1 MKIHQITAEF
11 SVLCR
16 NCGDESRKIAI
27 IEPNGSDLPLGDQI
41 ELACHEKLEE
51 DGWGDGLCCRCS
63 RKVFLTRAD
72 KADHEN
78 KQEKELR

>member
-1 MKIHQITAEF
+1 MKINLITAEF
-11 SVLCR
+11 SETCR
-16 NCGDESRKIAI
+16 GCGDELYFLASVH
-27 IEPNGSDLPLGDQI
+27 PNGSDLPLGDQI

-51 DGWGDGLCCRCS
+51 DGWSDGLCCRCS
-63 RKVFLTRAD
+63 QKVFLTGAD